1 MAHLPASLSHAVAVS
16 PLRRRPVAILFSALL
31 VALLIASV
39 AGYALWLG
47 GQAAPVL
54 RAFLVTL
61 LAAAGLAL
69 PGLAVLWWLDRRE
82 RESPWVFFGVFLFGL
97 AISLGLA
104 LLAHQ
109 ALPGAWQALGLTP
122 ADLRS
127 FDPLSQF
134 NTPLEQIARDEALK
148 LGGGGALLPAVLE
161 ELTTALALVLL
172 VIFLRGEFD
181 SVRDG
186 IIYGALAGLGFT
198 VGETAYHVAQ
208 GLGGTASFPLA
219 QQLAARFVFLGLNG
233 HLLFGALTG
242 AGFGLARQ
250 TRWWPVRIA
259 APAGFLLLAVVANVV
274 QNVFV
279 TGIAG
284 QMTLF
289 LGFGGVALKSL
300 PPQAL
305 WLALA
310 AGNLFALGL
319 FYAVVVDL
327 LARSGAWEQSVIRA
341 ELAEEIGAA
350 ITEDEYRLLAAESL
364 FGLRSAPYYPPR
376 VSRAIV
382 NAQNELAL
390 RKWRV
395 RAEGGNP
402 AQDAV
407 VAGWR
412 ADIAAL
418 RNGH

>member
-1 MAHLPASLSHAVAVS
+1 MAQLPVSLSHAVAAS
-16 PLRRRPVAILFSALL
+16 PLRRRPVAILFFTLLMALL
-31 VALLIASV
+31 VAAV
-39 AGYALWLG
+39 AGYAGWLG

-54 RAFLVTL
+54 RVFLLAL
-61 LAAAGLAL
+61 LAAAALAI

-82 RESPWVFFGVFLFGL
+82 RETPWLFLGVFLFGL
-97 AISLGLA
+97 TISLGLA
-104 LLAHQ
+104 LLANQ
-109 ALPGAWQALGLTP
+109 ALPGLWQTLGLTP

-127 FDPLSQF
+127 FDPLSQYS
-134 NTPLEQIARDEALK
+134 TPIEQIARAEALK
-148 LGGGGALLPAVLE
+148 LGAGGAVLPALVE
-161 ELTTALALVLL
+161 ELLKALALVLL

-198 VGETAYHVAQ
+198 VGEAAYYIAR
-208 GLGGTASFPLA
+208 GFGETASLPLA

-233 HLLFGALTG
+233 HVLFTALTG

-250 TRWWPVRIA
+250 MRWRPAQIV
-259 APAGFLLLAVVANVV
+259 APGAFLLLAVVANVV
-274 QNVFV
+274 NNVFV
-279 TGIAG
+279 LGAAG
-284 QMTLF
+284 QVTLL

-300 PPQAL
+300 PSQVL

-310 AGNLFALGL
+310 AGNVLALGL

-327 LARSGAWEQSVIRA
+327 LGRSGAWEQAVIRA
-341 ELAEEIGAA
+341 ELAEEIGLA
-350 ITEDEYRLLAAESL
+350 ITEDEYRLLLAESP

-395 RAEGGNP
+395 RAEGGAP

-418 RNGH
+418 RKGR